1 MLVTFRST
9 MSQQKMTA
17 LQPELAKIQAKY
29 PNSNT
34 NQAEKQKLA
43 QEQMALYRRNK
54 IHPMG
59 QILVLIVQFPVFIC
73 VWSGLQGASTL
84 STGQVLNLRLSDN
97 INSILMNFTGTWYA
111 NSTGWWTALVLFLLM
126 AAVQVMA
133 MVLPR
138 IIQKRAQKNA
148 TKLSANPAQ
157 TDQQRQMKMVSIIM
171 VGFTIVMGFM
181 LPAAM
186 GVYWLISGLLSMA
199 QTFITQLIIHRK
211 GGPKKSR

>member
-1 MLVTFRST
+1 
-9 MSQQKMTA
+9 
-17 LQPELAKIQAKY
+17 
-29 PNSNT
+29 
-34 NQAEKQKLA
+34 
-43 QEQMALYRRNK
+43 
-54 IHPMG
+54 MG

>member
-1 MLVTFRST
+1 
-9 MSQQKMTA
+9 
-17 LQPELAKIQAKY
+17 
-29 PNSNT
+29 
-34 NQAEKQKLA
+34 
-43 QEQMALYRRNK
+43 
-54 IHPMG
+54 MG

-157 TDQQRQMKMVSIIM
+157 TDQQRQMKMVSIM
-171 VGFTIVMGFM
+171 MK
-181 LPAAM
+181 LA
-186 GVYWLISGLLSMA
+186 
-199 QTFITQLIIHRK
+199 IT
-211 GGPKKSR
+211 